1 MRYPFCSVMVHSAT
15 CSADPVQRR
24 RDLVPADVAV
34 GAADRSEIDARTAA
48 ATARLGATYEPG
60 GAMSR
65 GICLVI
71 EDDVDIAGLI
81 GLILTREGFD
91 VRSVRT
97 ASAAL
102 HQLRALKPALI
113 TLDLGLPDLD
123 GLQIAKDLRELSPAP
138 LLMITARASA
148 ADQFNG
154 MAAGASAYLIKP
166 FHPGEL
172 RDAVRR
178 LCPARSST

>member
-1 MRYPFCSVMVHSAT
+1 
-15 CSADPVQRR
+15 
-24 RDLVPADVAV
+24 
-34 GAADRSEIDARTAA
+34 
-48 ATARLGATYEPG
+48 
-60 GAMSR
+60 MSR

-71 EDDVDIAGLI
+71 EDDEDIAGLI

-102 HQLRALKPALI
+102 HQLRGLNPVLI

-123 GLQIAKDLRELSPAP
+123 GLQIAKVLGELSAAP
-138 LLMITARASA
+138 VLMITARASA
-148 ADQFNG
+148 NDLFNG

-166 FHPGEL
+166 FLRSEL
-172 RDAVRR
+172 RDAVSS
-178 LCPARSST
+178 LFPARSST

>member
-1 MRYPFCSVMVHSAT
+1 
-15 CSADPVQRR
+15 
-24 RDLVPADVAV
+24 
-34 GAADRSEIDARTAA
+34 
-48 ATARLGATYEPG
+48 
-60 GAMSR
+60 MSR

-71 EDDVDIAGLI
+71 EDDEDIAGLI
-81 GLILTREGFD
+81 SLILTREGFD

-102 HQLRALKPALI
+102 RQLRGLNPALI

-123 GLQIAKDLRELSPAP
+123 GLQIAKDLRKLGAAP

-148 ADQFNG
+148 SDQYNG

-172 RDAVRR
+172 KDAVAK
-178 LCPARSST
+178 LSPARSAT

>member
-1 MRYPFCSVMVHSAT
+1 
-15 CSADPVQRR
+15 
-24 RDLVPADVAV
+24 
-34 GAADRSEIDARTAA
+34 
-48 ATARLGATYEPG
+48 
-60 GAMSR
+60 MSR

-71 EDDVDIAGLI
+71 EDDEDIAGLI
-81 GLILTREGFD
+81 GVVLKREGFE

-102 HQLRALKPALI
+102 HQLCGLDPALI

-123 GLQIAKDLRELSPAP
+123 GLQITEALRELTDAP

-154 MAAGASAYLIKP
+154 MASGASAYLIKP

-172 RDAVRR
+172 RDAVNR
-178 LCPARSST
+178 LCPARSSLPAPE

>member
-1 MRYPFCSVMVHSAT
+1 
-15 CSADPVQRR
+15 
-24 RDLVPADVAV
+24 
-34 GAADRSEIDARTAA
+34 
-48 ATARLGATYEPG
+48 
-60 GAMSR
+60 MSR

-71 EDDVDIAGLI
+71 EDDEDIAGLI
-81 GLILTREGFD
+81 GVVLKRVGFE
-91 VRSVRT
+91 VRAVRT

-102 HQLRALKPALI
+102 HQLRSLDPALI

-123 GLQIAKDLRELSPAP
+123 GLQIAKNVRELSAAP

-172 RDAVRR
+172 RDAVNG
-178 LCPARSST
+178 LCPAPSSMQTPELPNSS